1 MNEQTTWKI
10 LFFVC
15 GDASDRLAPGLGG
28 IDLDPLLAPDG
39 WPSGPGDAIV
49 LVQASLTANQPAQRL
64 VRLPGEELASP
75 VATVDFPSDSLAA
88 RDDFVRWAL
97 RTYPTR
103 HTLLVL
109 RDCQPDL
116 LDAPTAGGA
125 VFSVAG
131 PADAPELLALTEAG
145 LGEMADQ
152 FATRGLGSWLASLAS
167 SLAGRLSIVRPAPQ
181 PPQPAIPKETPPMNP
196 QREWTILLY
205 MAGDNGATF
214 QSKYGKYSL
223 MAEMT
228 GAGITDIDEV
238 ETIGTTDQVAV
249 LAQFDTLPAKD
260 TLAADTGAAA
270 GSTYRLEIHKGRS
283 VAENIVEV
291 LPDVN
296 TGDPAELARFIVW
309 GMDRCPAKRTMLVLW
324 NHGLGWKDDDLYAK
338 VRGMSRA
345 AAQGRNPRG
354 SNAALFRSTA
364 KSISRR
370 ATRAKDDS
378 TRAIL
383 CDDTSMDFLTNKEM
397 SQALRV
403 AEFATDEADAVAV
416 FSDKERLNQLMS
428 WGNEGARRHLSII
441 GMDACLMAM
450 IEVQYQVRKFADVM
464 VASQEVE
471 PMHGWPYN
479 TILADLNA
487 RPSMSPQELSTIIVD
502 RFVESYLADSRRQPD
517 VTQSAIDLSRLG
529 EAADLVQPFARAL
542 AKEYADNIFLE
553 KAYANARDNA
563 QRNGYAFEDAKLE
576 YLDLISFL
584 DALIQGYRSEGG
596 ASKAIEAATGLRD
609 WLLSDH
615 SPVIHNA
622 VSGKF
627 EGKVHGISIYV
638 PDAKD
643 GPSPLYDDLDFK
655 SSGWAKTV
663 NKISPRPT

>member
-1 MNEQTTWKI
+1 MSNQTTWKI

-116 LDAPTAGGA
+116 LDAPTAGGS

-131 PADAPELLALTEAG
+131 PADAPVLLPLTEAG

-167 SLAGRLSIVRPAPQ
+167 SLAGRLSIVRPAPK
-181 PPQPAIPKETPPMNP
+181 PPQPVIPKETPPMQP

-214 QSKYGKYSL
+214 QGKYGKFSL
-223 MAEMT
+223 MAQMT
-228 GAGITDIDEV
+228 SAAV
-238 ETIGTTDQVAV
+238 EDLTEAVGSTDQVAV
-249 LAQFDTLPAKD
+249 LAQFDTLPSKDPLAKELG
-260 TLAADTGAAA
+260 TENGGA
-270 GSTYRLEIHKGRS
+270 YRLEVRAGQS
-283 VAENIVEV
+283 VKDNIVEII
-291 LPDVN
+291 PETN

-309 GMDRCPAKRTMLVLW
+309 GMNRCPARHTMLVLW
-324 NHGLGWKDDDLYAK
+324 NHGLGWKDDDIYQK
-338 VRGMSRA
+338 VRSIARSVRSAKPDRA
-345 AAQGRNPRG
+345 HNVAM
-354 SNAALFRSTA
+354 FRSTA
-364 KSISRR
+364 RTIHRR
-370 ATRAKDDS
+370 ASRTRSPS

-383 CDDTSMDFLTNKEM
+383 CDDTSMDFLTNQEM

-403 AEFATDEADAVAV
+403 AEFAADEADVAAI
-416 FSDKERLNQLMS
+416 FGDKPRLDQLMG
-428 WGNEGARRHLSII
+428 WGHEGALRHLSII

-450 IEVQYQVRKFADVM
+450 IEVQYQVRKFADIM

-471 PMHGWPYN
+471 PMKGWPYN
-479 TILADLNA
+479 TILGDLTA
-487 RPSMSPQELSTIIVD
+487 RPSMLPRELAAVIVD
-502 RFVESYLADSRRQPD
+502 RFAESFVADSRRQPD

-529 EAADLVQPFARAL
+529 EAAGLFQPLARAL
-542 AKEYADNIFLE
+542 AKEFSEDIFLE
-553 KAYANARDNA
+553 KAYEDARDKA
-563 QRNGYAFEDAKLE
+563 QRDGYAFEDPE
-576 YLDLISFL
+576 YVDLVSFL
-584 DALIQGYRSEGG
+584 AALINGYKGSG
-596 ASKAIEAATGLRD
+596 ATPKTIELAAALQD
-609 WLLSDH
+609 WLKSAN
-615 SPVIHNA
+615 SPVIRNA
-622 VSGKF
+622 TTGKF
-627 EGKVHGISIYV
+627 DGKAHGVSIYV
-638 PDAKD
+638 PRDQ
-643 GPSPLYDDLDFK
+643 PSPLYDELDFK
-655 SSGWAKTV
+655 AAGWHSAVK
-663 NKISPRPT
+663 KIFNA

>member
-1 MNEQTTWKI
+1 MSDQRTWKI

-15 GDASDRLAPGLGG
+15 GDASERLAPGQGG
-28 IDLDPLLAPDG
+28 IDLAPLLAPDAL
-39 WPSGPGDAIV
+39 PPGPGDTTL
-49 LVQASLTANQPAQRL
+49 LVQARLGANQPALRL
-64 VRLPGEELASP
+64 VQLPGQQLATP
-75 VATVDFPSDSLAA
+75 VATVDEASDSPAE

-103 HTLLVL
+103 HTLLIL
-109 RDCQPDL
+109 RDCQ
-116 LDAPTAGGA
+116 LDPADQHAAGGS
-125 VFSVAG
+125 VFSVVG
-131 PADAPELLALTEAG
+131 PADAPDFWPLTEAG

-152 FATRGLGSWLASLAS
+152 FATRGLGGWLASLAN
-167 SLAGRLSIVRPAPQ
+167 SLAGRLSLVRPAPQ
-181 PPQPAIPKETPPMNP
+181 PQQPVIPKETPPMSP

-228 GAGITDIDEV
+228 GAGITDIAEV
-238 ETIGTTDQVAV
+238 ETVGTTDQVAV
-249 LAQFDTLPAKD
+249 LAQFDTLAAKD
-260 TLAADTGAAA
+260 TLAGDAGAVA

-309 GMDRCPAKRTMLVLW
+309 GMNRCPAKRTMLVLW
-324 NHGLGWKDDDLYAK
+324 NHGLGWKDDDIYAK
-338 VRGMSRA
+338 VRSMSRS

-354 SNAALFRSTA
+354 SNVAMFRSTA
-364 KSISRR
+364 KTISRR
-370 ATRAKDDS
+370 ASRTRDDE

-383 CDDTSMDFLTNKEM
+383 CDDTSMDFLTNVEM
-397 SQALRV
+397 SRALRV
-403 AEFATDEADAVAV
+403 AEFAADEADAVAI
-416 FSDKERLNQLMS
+416 FSDKPRLDQLMS

-471 PMHGWPYN
+471 PMHGWPYD
-479 TILADLNA
+479 TILTDLNA
-487 RPSMSPQELSTIIVD
+487 RPTMSPQELSTLIVD
-502 RFVESYLADSRRQPD
+502 RFVESYVPDSRRQPD

-529 EAADLVQPFARAL
+529 EAADMVRKFARSL
-542 AKEYADNIFLE
+542 AREYSDDRFLRG
-553 KAYANARDNA
+553 AYKDARDKSV
-563 QRNGYAFEDAKLE
+563 RDGFAFEDPE
-576 YLDLISFL
+576 YVDLVSFL
-584 DALIQGYRSEGG
+584 ATMIKDYDGDAS
-596 ASKAIEAATGLRD
+596 ASKTIQSAGALRD
-609 WLLSDH
+609 WLSSEQ

-627 EGKVHGISIYV
+627 EEKAYGISIYV
-638 PDAKD
+638 PDGKNM
-643 GPSPLYDDLDFK
+643 PSPLYKDIDFH
-655 SSGWAKTV
+655 SAGWFNAIT
-663 NKISPRPT
+663 KIYKA